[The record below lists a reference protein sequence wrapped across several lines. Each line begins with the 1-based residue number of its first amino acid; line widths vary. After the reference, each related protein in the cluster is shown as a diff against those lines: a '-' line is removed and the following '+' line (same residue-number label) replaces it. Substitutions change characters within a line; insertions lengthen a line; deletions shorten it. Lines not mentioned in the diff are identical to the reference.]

1 MILVVTSGGYLA
13 MVHFFQNSAAS
24 INTSSNIKF
33 VFRFSAW
40 LLVVVLPTHWRW
52 SKVSEMN
59 CDKPARWRTNNSAKQ
74 RKAKKSWV
82 GGNLHLIAA
91 RNTAKWWWLSS
102 AAKFPPF
109 RPLFAAI
116 RSTLILTLPPAC
128 VPARLWD
135 QTTER
140 EWYDF
145 TLFLFL
151 AQNLIHCFSVFSSI
165 LAQVYLTFPFESSAT
180 SSKIS
185 ISLRK
190 WKLHHLRRVSIKL
203 EGRRN
208 GNVEIENPSSR
219 KQNTKRKKDKWK
231 FGNRKSQHWKTKSEK
246 KENSKT

>member
-1 MILVVTSGGYLA
+1 MILVVTWGRYLA

-33 VFRFSAW
+33 VFRFWAW

-128 VPARLWD
+128 LRACGTKQLKESDMTSHFFFFSLKTWFIVSRCSH
-135 QTTER
+135 
-140 EWYDF
+140 
-145 TLFLFL
+145 LFWRR
-151 AQNLIHCFSVFSSI
+151 
-165 LAQVYLTFPFESSAT
+165 
-180 SSKIS
+180 S
-185 ISLRK
+185 ISP
-190 WKLHHLRRVSIKL
+190 S
-203 EGRRN
+203 
-208 GNVEIENPSSR
+208 PSSR
-219 KQNTKRKKDKWK
+219 APPHQKFPFPSENGNFTIFAAYQSNSRGGEMEMWK
-231 FGNRKSQHWKTKSEK
+231 
-246 KENSKT
+246 

>member
-1 MILVVTSGGYLA
+1 MSLIACCSPDTLA
-13 MVHFFQNSAAS
+13 LEQSKWNELRQ
-24 INTSSNIKF
+24 TSSLENQQ
-33 VFRFSAW
+33 
-40 LLVVVLPTHWRW
+40 L
-52 SKVSEMN
+52 
-59 CDKPARWRTNNSAKQ
+59 C
-74 RKAKKSWV
+74 KAKKSWV

-128 VPARLWD
+128 VSACGTKQLKESD
-135 QTTER
+135 MTSL
-140 EWYDF
+140 

-208 GNVEIENPSSR
+208 GNVKIENLILNTNSSKRMDFR
-219 KQNTKRKKDKWK
+219 KYEC
-231 FGNRKSQHWKTKSEK
+231 GE
-246 KENSKT
+246 